1 MKYDMHDYTS
11 AEQLLHEVEKM
22 NSFGVR
28 LTGSPAHKAYIA
40 SLKAQIRDMGL
51 NVYSDPYF
59 FNRWEAKNASIVLH
73 DANGTEEIPVSSVFP
88 YSGETPPDGITAE
101 LVMLEGQRLS
111 LLRARGKIG
120 VIRVNNINQLP
131 SKMAFDERRS
141 MPEDLHLPQNY
152 SGPVA
157 TSFVN
162 MPILAA
168 AKTAGAKAVICI
180 WQGIPDALAEGQYLP
195 FIMDYQGIPA
205 LWVNETTGR
214 RIVEAAQ
221 TGKRA
226 TFTLEAEWER
236 NCESESF
243 YCMLDGQNSDEA
255 VIVNTHTDGTNCIE
269 ENGPAALLAMLRALK
284 DKPLRRRHIFVF
296 VTGHFRLPDF
306 KDVLGGG
313 VQATSKWLADHQDLW
328 NGKRGHIK
336 AVAGVSVE
344 HLGCKDWVPDGERY
358 ESTGEIAPELV
369 YTGNRM
375 MDDIYFTALEGRS
388 RVRTVTLRGHNF
400 LHFGE
405 GQPLFNSHIPEIA
418 LVTAPDSLCVISPTN
433 EMEKFDPQ
441 LMFDQTQT
449 FMNCLTMLDDMPK
462 EAIGPCE
469 RYSLL
474 NLL

>member
-11 AEQLLHEVEKM
+11 PEQLLHEVETM
-22 NSFGVR
+22 NGFGVR
-28 LTGSPAHKAYIA
+28 LTGSPAHKAYVEY
-40 SLKAQIRDMGL
+40 LKAQLHDMGL
-51 NVYSDPYF
+51 QVYSNPYF
-59 FNRWEAKNASIVLH
+59 FNRWEAKRASLVLH
-73 DANGTEEIPVSSVFP
+73 DVNGNEKIPISSVFP
-88 YSGETPPDGITAE
+88 YSGETPAEGFTAE
-101 LVMLEGQRLS
+101 LTMLDTQRLS
-111 LLRARGKIG
+111 VLRARGKIG
-120 VIRVNNINQLP
+120 VIRINNISQIP
-131 SKMAFDERRS
+131 SKVAFDERRS
-141 MPEDLHLPQNY
+141 FPEDLHLPQNY

-162 MPILAA
+162 MPIMAA
-168 AKTAGAKAVICI
+168 AKAAGVKAVICI

-214 RIVEAAQ
+214 RVTEAAEA
-221 TGKRA
+221 GRHA
-226 TFTLEAEWER
+226 TFTLEAQWEN
-236 NCESESF
+236 NCATESF
-243 YCMLDGQNSDEA
+243 YTILDGRDTDEA
-255 VIVNTHTDGTNCIE
+255 VIVNTHTDGVNCIE
-269 ENGPAALLAMLRALK
+269 ENGPAALIALLRALR

-296 VTGHFRLPDF
+296 ATGHFRLPDF
-306 KDVLGGG
+306 KDAIGGG
-313 VQATSKWLADHQDLW
+313 VQATSKWLAEHQDLW
-328 NGKRGHIK
+328 NGKRGHLK
-336 AVAGVSVE
+336 AVAGVSIE
-344 HLGCKDWVPDGERY
+344 HLGCRDWQPDGDRY

-375 MDDIYFTALEGRS
+375 MDDIYFSALEDRT

-418 LVTAPDSLCVISPTN
+418 LVTAPDSLCVVSPSH

-449 FMNCLTMLDDMPK
+449 FMNCLTMIDDMPK
-462 EAIGPCE
+462 EAIGQCE